1 MMPSARIRAA
11 VAIALVLL
19 ACWPAPRAAGA
30 EWHALATLAQT
41 GARVSASAIDLSD
54 NTVIAQLNSDLR
66 LTPASLTKLTVA
78 ASALSVWPADKL
90 FKTRL
95 LAAGT
100 IADGRLDGDLYLV
113 GAGDPSLTG
122 ENLLALAAQLKSS
135 GVASVTG
142 RLLVVPAPF
151 ASVQCETKDRC
162 EAGARSDTA
171 YDAPLA
177 SIGTDFGAWCVDVR
191 ATTAGAPA
199 RVSGCTS
206 RLPIPVQG
214 TVQTTKEGDGAAL
227 RVERATNADGDDAL
241 RVGGTIAEGT
251 SQHVYRAMSNPARGA
266 GLLLNASLKDMGI
279 DVAGGAVVK
288 DGPPPASAY
297 PVAATEGLALKEQ
310 LGRMLRFSNNYIADV
325 LTLTMAA
332 DVADRPPASLSE
344 AAKTL
349 SSFMVR
355 TQARHERAV
364 VSPPALFSGSGLT
377 PENELSANDLV
388 RLLSYEYHDTRNFGP
403 FYGGLVVPR
412 QSPFVFLRTGS
423 PAWQDRIA
431 LKTGT
436 MDDPHSVC
444 GMAGF
449 LRKRDGGWITF
460 AVIVNGGS
468 TQTRHVPL
476 YAALEAIRSDIEQ
489 LLTRY

>member
-1 MMPSARIRAA
+1 MHRRVTLPSALL
-11 VAIALVLL
+11 LVSLL
-19 ACWPAPRAAGA
+19 FVPPASAD
-30 EWHALATLAQT
+30 WHALAALQQT
-41 GARVSASAIDLSD
+41 GARVSAAAVDLDD
-54 NTVIAQLNSDLR
+54 NSVIQQLNSDER
-66 LTPASLTKLTVA
+66 LTPASLTKLAVA
-78 ASALSVWPADKL
+78 ATTLSIWPADKM
-90 FKTRL
+90 FKTQL

-100 IADGRLDGDLYLV
+100 LSGARLSGDLHLV

-122 ENLLALAAQLKSS
+122 ASLLSLAAQLRAA
-135 GVASVTG
+135 GVTTVTG
-142 RLLVVPAPF
+142 KLIVSPAPF
-151 ASVQCETKDRC
+151 DSVECETKDRC
-162 EAGARSDTA
+162 DALTRSDTA

-191 ATTAGAPA
+191 ATTSGAPA
-199 RVSGCTS
+199 RIAGCTS
-206 RLPIPVQG
+206 RLPIGVQG
-214 TVQTTKEGDGAAL
+214 AVQTTSDASGAAL
-227 RVERATNADGDDAL
+227 RVERATNADGDDGL

-251 SQHVYRAMSNPARGA
+251 SQRVYRAMSNPARGA

-279 DVAGGAVVK
+279 DVAGGTVVR
-288 DGPPPASAY
+288 DGTPPAGAY

-332 DVADRPPASLSE
+332 DISDKPPASLSE

-355 TQARHERAV
+355 TQTRQKHAA
-364 VSPPALFSGSGLT
+364 VSPPALYSGSGLT

-388 RLLSYEYHDTRNFGP
+388 RLLAYEYHDTRNFGP

-423 PAWQDRIA
+423 AAWQDRIA

-444 GMAGF
+444 GVAGF

-460 AVIVNGGS
+460 AVIVNGGN

-476 YAALEAIRSDIEQ
+476 YAALEAIRSDVEQ
-489 LLTRY
+489 LLARY